1 MLTSLKSIG
10 NQPSLLSNVIVAE
23 AIEARARSSDPEK
36 IMSSVRL
43 PRSKLKDCS
52 PSTHRM
58 ASAMLDFPD
67 PFGPIIAVIVGEN
80 SKWVLLA
87 NVL

>member
-1 MLTSLKSIG
+1 
-10 NQPSLLSNVIVAE
+10 
-23 AIEARARSSDPEK
+23 
-36 IMSSVRL
+36 
-43 PRSKLKDCS
+43 
-52 PSTHRM
+52 M